1 MFFFQGIY
9 HNQKSIKIISIKK
22 SIKMKSIRIQ
32 SIKNQPINQLI
43 NQTINK
49 LFNHWLIKI
58 KKIKNYILSKNQS
71 KKKYHNL
78 KFSFSLS

>member
-32 SIKNQPINQLI
+32 SIKNQPINQPI

-49 LFNHWLIKI
+49 LFNHWLIK
-58 KKIKNYILSKNQS
+58 KKNKNYILSKNQS

>member
-9 HNQKSIKIISIKK
+9 HNHNQKSIKIISIKK

-32 SIKNQPINQLI
+32 SIKNQPINQPI

-49 LFNHWLIKI
+49 LFNHWLIK
-58 KKIKNYILSKNQS
+58 KKIRITYYQKTKVKKNIII
-71 KKKYHNL
+71 
-78 KFSFSLS
+78 